1 MAESTVENGLTT
13 TWTVSVF
20 TLGRMAGST
29 KESTKTTKNTGL
41 EYIFGLMGVFIEVI
55 GQEENSTD

>member
-1 MAESTVENGLTT
+1 MAE
-13 TWTVSVF
+13 
-20 TLGRMAGST
+20 ST

-41 EYIFGLMGVFIEVI
+41 EYIFGLMAVFIEVI